1 MVVFTG
7 MLPRSFAYCR
17 PDSLEEATEIL
28 ARHPGARP
36 LAGGQSLINV
46 LKLRA
51 AEVDALVDIS
61 RLEELRFVRA
71 GVGELE
77 IGAGVRYREIAESA
91 DVKSALPV
99 VARIASRLVDVQ
111 VRNRGTIGGNV
122 SYHDPG
128 SNFPPLLVALE
139 ATLRVT
145 GPGGT
150 SREVPAA
157 DFFLGPY
164 HTALETGE
172 VLRSVVLPVP
182 GDGAGIGYQSVLIGA
197 DSWALARAAA
207 VVRGNGTIDE
217 ARVVLGAVGP
227 RPARQRAIEARL
239 RGQAADASAIEQAF
253 AAEIEDA
260 DPSSDAHAS
269 AEYRLEMARVMAR
282 RAVEE
287 ALGMEGGA

>member
-1 MVVFTG
+1 

-17 PDSLEEATEIL
+17 PDSLQEATEIL

-36 LAGGQSLINV
+36 LAGGQSLVNV

-51 AEVDALVDIS
+51 AEVEALVDIS
-61 RLEELRFVRA
+61 RLEELRFVHA
-71 GVGELE
+71 GAGELE
-77 IGAGVRYREIAESA
+77 IGAGMRYREIAESD

-99 VARIASRLVDVQ
+99 VSRIASRLVDVQ

-122 SYHDPG
+122 CYHDPG

-139 ATLRVT
+139 ATLRVA
-145 GPGGT
+145 GPGGG
-150 SREVPAA
+150 SRDVPAA

-164 HTALETGE
+164 HTALGTGE

-182 GDGAGIGYQSVLIGA
+182 GDGTGIGYQSVLIGT

-239 RGQAADASAIEQAF
+239 RGQAADAAAIQQAF
-253 AAEIEDA
+253 AGELEDA
-260 DPSSDAHAS
+260 DPPSDAHAS
-269 AEYRLEMARVMAR
+269 AEYRLQMARVMAR

-287 ALGMEGGA
+287 ALGMEEGGA